1 MRECCW
7 RRATK
12 RGALHWASQGLRSSF
27 GPRISRSQRHTSHT
41 LHLVEASPPAH
52 TTHAPRFT
60 LKVVVAPYH
69 PTGRDEDRRRTRGE
83 GGGRR
88 RAIIPS
94 THPLVH
100 PLIHTSVHP
109 PAHPSIHPPI
119 HPSANPSIYIP
130 TIHPSIQ
137 PPIHTS
143 IHPPTHP
150 SILTS
155 LHPSIRPHIQSP
167 IHPFIHPSIRK
178 SIDQ

>member
-7 RRATK
+7 QQATK

-83 GGGRR
+83 GG
-88 RAIIPS
+88 ATTS
-94 THPLVH
+94 NHS
-100 PLIHTSVHP
+100 IHTSTRPSFNSYIRPPSRPSIHP
-109 PAHPSIHPPI
+109 PAHPSIRE
-119 HPSANPSIYIP
+119 SIYLHSN
-130 TIHPSIQ
+130 HPSIQ
-137 PPIHTS
+137 PPINTS

-178 SIDQ
+178 SIYQ

>member
-41 LHLVEASPPAH
+41 LTLVEAPPPAH

-83 GGGRR
+83 GGGDDEQ
-88 RAIIPS
+88 S
-94 THPLVH
+94 FHPHIHSSILAFIH
-100 PLIHTSVHP
+100 PPTLPLIHPSTRPSIHP
-109 PAHPSIHPPI
+109 RIHLSTFQPSIHPATHQYIHPSTNPPIHPHIPPSIHSTTHTVAHPSIHPPI
-119 HPSANPSIYIP
+119 HP
-130 TIHPSIQ
+130 
-137 PPIHTS
+137 
-143 IHPPTHP
+143 
-150 SILTS
+150 
-155 LHPSIRPHIQSP
+155 
-167 IHPFIHPSIRK
+167 
-178 SIDQ
+178 